1 MRTFAMTAG
10 LLLAMSLP
18 CQAGQIYKWV
28 DAQGVTHF
36 DAQPPQGVA
45 STAISLPKNP
55 KGAPRTLPPDK
66 PDTQQQV
73 MDNQAKQQLARQE
86 AERRRFCTQ
95 ARASLAQLQNNPRLS
110 ENIEGGMRR
119 LTEEQRQ
126 QRILETQKA
135 IDNHCR

>member
-10 LLLAMSLP
+10 LLLAITLP

-45 STAISLPKNP
+45 STVITLPKNP
-55 KGAPRTLPPDK
+55 QGVPRMPPPDK

-86 AERRRFCTQ
+86 AERKRFCTQ
-95 ARASLAQLQNNPRLS
+95 ARASLAQLQNNPCLS
-110 ENIEGGMRR
+110 ENTEEGTRR

-126 QRILETQKA
+126 QRIVETQKA